1 MIMIWIAIVLTLAT
15 LTAAMTPVLRAPVT
29 VPVRRTETC
38 ADRTSEHHD

>member
-29 VPVRRTETC
+29 VPVRRT
-38 ADRTSEHHD
+38 